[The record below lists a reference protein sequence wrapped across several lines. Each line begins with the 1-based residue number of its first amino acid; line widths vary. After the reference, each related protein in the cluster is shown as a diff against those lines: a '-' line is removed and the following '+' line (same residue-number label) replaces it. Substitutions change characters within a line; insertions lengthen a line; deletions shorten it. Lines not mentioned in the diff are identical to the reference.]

1 MQRKL
6 NVFKYIVLV
15 LILSLSIAIKSTNA
29 LLTFNEI
36 ENEEKKIDKSTY
48 NTYPNII
55 NENNVGKVW
64 TDKSVFNNDI
74 TIDNNIIKKEED
86 EDFLV
91 SLSALSVGIDLN
103 LKEGNVKDIVL
114 VQDTSN
120 SMKDNKVG
128 SITRLQAS
136 KNAINELLEII
147 AKANTSLSKDEEKFR
162 LSLVTFNTKGSEK
175 VIFALTE
182 VNSTN
187 LVELQTKVNGI
198 TTKADTYISTGL
210 NLAFEQ
216 IQTNGRKNVD
226 SSIITFMDGL
236 PYPTSDGQTSIDAAN
251 NIKKNNVI
259 MYSVIMNSDAKG
271 GTSTNIDKMGQ
282 ALSSNYDNAT
292 STSNLGDQT
301 GNTYYYIPKT
311 ADDLNNAFKDIIRA
325 IQRKVYTLEKGSNLT
340 FRDQL
345 GNYMEIKK
353 IKALYYN
360 NVMYTKVDE
369 ITNGNVTT
377 YTFTEKV
384 DDAFLISTNL
394 NTIRINVTKSNN
406 VKEGDVISISI
417 PYNLVPLAIYNVK
430 SKFLTD
436 KTVYTTTLKEV
447 KPISIVYSSNVKSEV
462 FNLYREN
469 DSELKEYINK
479 FGSINNY
486 VSKAK
491 FYSSSFDGING
502 TTEVNYQPFN
512 RNNYYYY
519 EDESYLYTKS
529 NGVYSLYTG
538 SELQSGSYYIKKIV
552 YNKGIDQDRIDLYEE
567 VKSVKEAEKD
577 SENHWYFR
585 DTTKK
590 EINTIEVKEENV
602 TNTAI
607 NVNNASWNNNEIKT
621 LLGNNGVVIAEMD
634 VDRINIKVNKVWED
648 SNNESGQRPKS
659 IKVKLKRNKEE
670 LEEYEVELNEA
681 NNWSYTYENLP
692 LKIDGEEMKYTIL
705 EEKLSNY
712 TVKIEGS
719 QEEGFTITNTII
731 VENPYTGF
739 KTAIIVI
746 VLSIILIYI
755 CYYFRDKRNRL
766 YKI

>member
-1 MQRKL
+1 MRQVR
-6 NVFKYIVLV
+6 
-15 LILSLSIAIKSTNA
+15 LI
-29 LLTFNEI
+29 
-36 ENEEKKIDKSTY
+36 
-48 NTYPNII
+48 
-55 NENNVGKVW
+55 
-64 TDKSVFNNDI
+64 
-74 TIDNNIIKKEED
+74 
-86 EDFLV
+86 
-91 SLSALSVGIDLN
+91 
-103 LKEGNVKDIVL
+103 
-114 VQDTSN
+114 
-120 SMKDNKVG
+120 
-128 SITRLQAS
+128 
-136 KNAINELLEII
+136 
-147 AKANTSLSKDEEKFR
+147 
-162 LSLVTFNTKGSEK
+162 
-175 VIFALTE
+175 
-182 VNSTN
+182 
-187 LVELQTKVNGI
+187 
-198 TTKADTYISTGL
+198 
-210 NLAFEQ
+210 
-216 IQTNGRKNVD
+216 
-226 SSIITFMDGL
+226 
-236 PYPTSDGQTSIDAAN
+236 
-251 NIKKNNVI
+251 
-259 MYSVIMNSDAKG
+259 
-271 GTSTNIDKMGQ
+271 
-282 ALSSNYDNAT
+282 
-292 STSNLGDQT
+292 GDQT

-462 FNLYREN
+462 FNLYRAN
-469 DSELKEYINK
+469 NSELKEYINK

-538 SELQSGSYYIKKIV
+538 SELQNGSYYIKKIV